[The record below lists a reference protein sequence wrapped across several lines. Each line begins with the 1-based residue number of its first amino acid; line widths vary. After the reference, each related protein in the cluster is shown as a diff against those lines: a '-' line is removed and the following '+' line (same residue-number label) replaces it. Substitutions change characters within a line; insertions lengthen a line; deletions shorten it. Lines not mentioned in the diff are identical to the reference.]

1 MIPRRLVLPG
11 SLAAALLLPACAT
24 AGTGAGTGT
33 ATPAGPVTVAAA
45 GVPDRPAGALPAPLT
60 EVLGFADLGPDA
72 GPAGAAVALA
82 ADGGNGVLVWLDRDP
97 SDAAAGSVLV
107 DVGPVT
113 ADGGGEGSPV
123 TPEPVSSVAVPAV
136 SELVDLQATADGV
149 LVVGE
154 LTWPDGTAGWGLL
167 RVDGSGRADTVAVDS
182 PELVGSRTRAT
193 VLTEGGDTLVLALG
207 AAAPAP
213 HLVAV
218 DAADGGVRATTGLA
232 VPGATT
238 ALPQDVAVA
247 PDGDLVVAL
256 DADVDVRGAR
266 PRAVL
271 TTVDAASAEAPGEP
285 FDLGSGE
292 GASGVGEVAVG
303 GDGTAWVTVAGWDP
317 ADPADV
323 TWRLVGVAG
332 DVLQEIDLPA
342 DAVPGGD
349 LAVDPAGATAYL
361 PGSVAGVPHLFV
373 VDLAA
378 GTTEPVRLAAAGHT
392 ADVAVASD
400 GATVWVSGTDG
411 AGRPGV
417 WLVG

>member
-11 SLAAALLLPACAT
+11 CLAAALLLPACA
-24 AGTGAGTGT
+24 AAGTGT
-33 ATPAGPVTVAAA
+33 TTLAGPGTLAVSD
-45 GVPDRPAGALPAPLT
+45 VPGRPGDRPTARLT
-60 EVLGFADLGPDA
+60 EVLGFADLGTDA
-72 GPAGAAVALA
+72 GPRGAAVALA

-97 SDAAAGSVLV
+97 SDPAAGAVLV

-123 TPEPVSSVAVPAV
+123 TPEPVSSVAVPAA

-154 LTWPDGTAGWGLL
+154 LTRPDGTAGWGLL
-167 RVDGSGRADTVAVDS
+167 RVDPSGRTDTVAVDS
-182 PELVGSRTRAT
+182 PELAGSRTRAT

-207 AAAPAP
+207 AGAQAPN
-213 HLVAV
+213 LVAV
-218 DAADGGVRATTGLA
+218 DAADGGVLATTGLA

-256 DADVDVRGAR
+256 DADVDVEGVQ

-271 TTVDAASAEAPGEP
+271 TTVDAASAEAPGGP
-285 FDLGSGE
+285 VDLGSGE

-323 TWRLVGVAG
+323 TWRLVGVSG

-342 DAVPGGD
+342 GAVPGGD

-373 VDLAA
+373 VDLAT
-378 GTTEPVRLAAAGHT
+378 GTTEALRLAAAGQA
-392 ADVAVASD
+392 ADVATASD
-400 GATVWVSGTDG
+400 GATVWVSGADG